1 VVKHKSEL
9 HQLASQTVLYG
20 LSTVVGRLLN
30 YLLVPLHTR
39 LFLPAEYGVITDF
52 YAWAALGAVL
62 YTYGMET
69 AYFRFC
75 NKEPGSADNELKV
88 YSSGFYALLAS
99 SVMLSLGLWF
109 GAEHWALLLQHPEH
123 SNYVR
128 WFAVIFAMDALSALP
143 FAKLRQ
149 DGRSLHYVILK
160 FSNIL
165 ILVGLQVYFL
175 GYKQPSLQGD
185 RVISLDWVILSNV
198 FANSLTLLLLVRLW
212 PKPRDFRWSTL
223 QPMLTYAWPLLLAG
237 LAGMLNE
244 TLDRIMLKFRWTG
257 THEQALWQVGIYGA
271 VYKLSILMSLFT
283 QAFRMGA
290 EPYFLGSGRSIQE
303 DDATDG
309 QPRNPRYGEVF
320 WYYSLAGWGIFL
332 TVMLWL
338 DWAKALIGSAYHEGL
353 TVVPILLAANLCLG
367 WYYNHSVWFKRSD
380 QTRWGLWLGLGS
392 AVITVTGNWWGIP
405 LYGYTACAWVTL
417 LCYGSLFGASALI
430 GHRKYPIPYPWKGWF
445 LLGLWA
451 LILFAINRHWI
462 GQEITPWTA
471 VIKAVLM
478 GAFLCIIP
486 LTKWLKFV
494 P

>member
-1 VVKHKSEL
+1 MKSSSDL
-9 HQLASQTVLYG
+9 RQLASQTVLYG

-39 LFLPAEYGVITDF
+39 LFAPAEYGVITDF

-69 AYFRFC
+69 AFFRFR
-75 NKEPGSADNELKV
+75 NQENASAGNSSKV
-88 YSSGFYALLAS
+88 YASGFYALLVTSVALS
-99 SVMLSLGLWF
+99 SLLWL
-109 GAEHWALLLQHPEH
+109 GAEHWALLLKHPEH

-128 WFAVIFAMDALSALP
+128 WFAIIFAVDALSALP

-149 DGRSLHYVILK
+149 EGRSLHYVTLK

-165 ILVGLQVYFL
+165 ILVGMQVYFL
-175 GYKQPSLQGD
+175 GFRQTPLQGHQ
-185 RVISLDWVILSNV
+185 SAPLDWVVLSNV
-198 FANSLTLLLLVRLW
+198 FANLLTLLFLVRLW
-212 PKPRDFRWSTL
+212 PKPRDFQWSTL
-223 QPMLTYAWPLLLAG
+223 KPMLAYAWPLLVAG

-244 TLDRIMLKFRWTG
+244 TLDRIMLKFRWAG
-257 THEQALWQVGIYGA
+257 TTEQALWQVGIYGA

-290 EPYFLGSGRSIQE
+290 EPYFLGSGQSVQE
-303 DDATDG
+303 DDPADARP
-309 QPRNPRYGEVF
+309 QQPRYGEVF

-338 DWAKALIGSAYHEGL
+338 DWAKVFIGPAYHEGL
-353 TVVPILLAANLCLG
+353 AVVPILLAANLCLG
-367 WYYNHSVWFKRSD
+367 WYYNHSIWFKRSD

-392 AVITVTGNWWGIP
+392 AVITLAGNWWGIP

-417 LCYGSLFGASALI
+417 LCYASLFGASALI
-430 GHRKYPIPYPWKGWF
+430 GHRLHPIPYPWKAWF
-445 LLGLWA
+445 LLGCWA
-451 LILFAINRHWI
+451 LFLFGVDRLWV
-462 GQEITPWTA
+462 GPEITAMSA
-471 VIKAVLM
+471 VFKVLLL
-478 GAFLCIIP
+478 GALLGIIP
-486 LTKWLKFV
+486 LSKWLKFV